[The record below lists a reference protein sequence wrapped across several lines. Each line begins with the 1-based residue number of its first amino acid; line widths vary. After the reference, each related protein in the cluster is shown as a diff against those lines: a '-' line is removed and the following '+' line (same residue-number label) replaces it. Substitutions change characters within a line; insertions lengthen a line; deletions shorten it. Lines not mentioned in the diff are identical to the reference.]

1 VEFPDLSQALCREV
15 GTEFFYPEDGKEND
29 TSIYSFARKIC
40 SGCEV
45 KQACLD
51 WGIRHEG
58 YGMWG
63 GMTPRERMAIRK
75 KLNITLESIIPGEYS

>member
-63 GMTPRERMAIRK
+63 GMTPRERMAVRK
-75 KLNITLESIIPGEYS
+75 KMNITLDQVIASEYV